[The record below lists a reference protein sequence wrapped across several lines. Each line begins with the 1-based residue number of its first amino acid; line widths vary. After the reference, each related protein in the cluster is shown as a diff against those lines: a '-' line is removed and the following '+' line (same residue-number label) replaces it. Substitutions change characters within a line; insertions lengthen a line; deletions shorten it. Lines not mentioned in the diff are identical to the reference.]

1 MIARQIYTISIQ
13 VYIAKTHQMGYLRS
27 MYFILY
33 KILYGL
39 CLNEKYQEPTFIEHI
54 LCAGRIVKDHLF
66 MDSSVI
72 TTT

>member
-1 MIARQIYTISIQ
+1 M
-13 VYIAKTHQMGYLRS
+13 VYVS
-27 MYFILY
+27 M
-33 KILYGL
+33 K
-39 CLNEKYQEPTFIEHI
+39 KYQEPTFIEHI